1 MISMNLTDLVV
12 MASVFTRMVRVVDY
26 FRFVAPGV
34 TIVALFAAAFVIG
47 REINVETRRGF
58 NEYLLSLPI
67 DRWELVLG
75 RILAGGLRGV
85 IYCTPLLIVTFQIL
99 RYPTPAELVTI
110 IFGLFMMAMGIS
122 GLAISLAA
130 TLRSFE
136 TFTTSRSF
144 LYLLLMFCS
153 TIFYPASVI
162 SATLFRPLVL
172 FAQINPL
179 SLAADLL
186 RATLMGDPPLT
197 PVILQ
202 NLVLFSAV
210 FMGVGSLIYG
220 KAIQRT

>member
-1 MISMNLTDLVV
+1 
-12 MASVFTRMVRVVDY
+12 
-26 FRFVAPGV
+26 
-34 TIVALFAAAFVIG
+34 
-47 REINVETRRGF
+47 
-58 NEYLLSLPI
+58 
-67 DRWELVLG
+67 
-75 RILAGGLRGV
+75 
-85 IYCTPLLIVTFQIL
+85 
-99 RYPTPAELVTI
+99 
-110 IFGLFMMAMGIS
+110 MMAMGIS

-172 FAQINPL
+172 FAQMNPL

-186 RATLMGDPPLT
+186 RAILMGDPPLT
-197 PVILQ
+197 PAILQ